1 MTAGNASG
9 VNDGAACVLIT
20 NREFANTHGLKP
32 LARVIG
38 IASAG
43 VEPKYMGIGPVR
55 LCRKF

>member
-43 VEPKYMGIGPVR
+43 LNPNIWV
-55 LCRKF
+55 